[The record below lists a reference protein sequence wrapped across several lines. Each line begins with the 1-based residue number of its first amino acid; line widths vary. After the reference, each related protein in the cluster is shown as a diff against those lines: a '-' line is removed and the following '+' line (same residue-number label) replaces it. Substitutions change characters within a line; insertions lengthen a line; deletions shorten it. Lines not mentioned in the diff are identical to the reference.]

1 MIPRDELVRRLAA
14 VSHKT
19 WMRQKN
25 RDQGVALEELPSD
38 VTDHDLERAE
48 DAVVELERLGIYPPA
63 PSQE

>member
-1 MIPRDELVRRLAA
+1 
-14 VSHKT
+14 
-19 WMRQKN
+19 MRQKN

-63 PSQE
+63 PRQE